1 MANHIRDIVVR
12 DHRLDPV
19 ESEVWITVEPEERT
33 ETTRIGG
40 RLMGPRC
47 PYSST
52 VEVAYPLRPWN
63 KEQGENDVENLTMRV
78 IIPEASPWEPE
89 TPFLYDGPLEL
100 WRGDAKLDERRV
112 SYGLRSLALR
122 RKGLVLNGKPF
133 SFRGVK
139 VSHLDEGQARRL
151 HDAQFNLLYA
161 PVTGDDD
168 ALWQLADRYGFFV
181 LGQVDAASDD
191 RYWFVEERLNPHTCA
206 FGWVLPQIV
215 LEQRQL
221 WHTAVSVLRGHRQQL
236 LLGIKLDEPFTGV
249 LPGEVSFVVCAEQLL
264 PELAATKLAKIVL
277 VTEIRE
283 NAPAERSSD
292 NLVIGRVSKHAPS

>member
-1 MANHIRDIVVR
+1 MSNRIVGVDI
-12 DHRLDPV
+12 L
-19 ESEVWITVEPEERT
+19 
-33 ETTRIGG
+33 TTRFDPTEAEVTVVATPEQPADNLELRG

-47 PYSST
+47 PYADT
-52 VEVAYPLRPWN
+52 VEVAYNLRP
-63 KEQGENDVENLTMRV
+63 LTAQDDLPRARV

-191 RYWFVEERLNPHTCA
+191 RYWFVEEQLNPHTCA

-249 LPGEVSFVVCAEQLL
+249 LAGEVSFVVCAEQLL